1 MKNISLFNYSEVQI
15 LEELTQYTRSGIL
28 TGILAD
34 EEAIY
39 VDFVKK
45 VLKNKKI
52 KDDFLNEILLSKFPS
67 SYFLKSIAL
76 KKELS
81 DKFLKDLEKQ
91 DIQKDIEL
99 NKAPLYYKSS
109 GELTLAIFNYFIL
122 NDKFPW
128 WAPFESLS
136 EFQAQ
141 FIFSFNENRDAFLK
155 VLEKIFSNDG
165 PKEKLLSFFHFN
177 SDKSTD
183 QEKLGNSLLKSLEA
197 ILNNYEEAFVQ
208 KNPSILIYF
217 H

>member
-1 MKNISLFNYSEVQI
+1 MSSFDIDQSNDTFSVIQLSSSYFKGQDISHILFRLQNKKEEKVLKNISLFNYSEVQI

-81 DKFLKDLEKQ
+81 DKFLK
-91 DIQKDIEL
+91 I
-99 NKAPLYYKSS
+99 
-109 GELTLAIFNYFIL
+109 
-122 NDKFPW
+122 
-128 WAPFESLS
+128 
-136 EFQAQ
+136 
-141 FIFSFNENRDAFLK
+141 
-155 VLEKIFSNDG
+155 
-165 PKEKLLSFFHFN
+165 
-177 SDKSTD
+177 
-183 QEKLGNSLLKSLEA
+183 
-197 ILNNYEEAFVQ
+197 
-208 KNPSILIYF
+208 
-217 H
+217 